1 MTHDPLVPDDSKLYR
16 LNALNMHQVAML
28 ETLLIDGAIEA
39 VEEPMFTKAQVLDV
53 VVRWVTAQGFRI
65 EWTEAPNG
73 WFEDA
78 TISETDA

>member
-39 VEEPMFTKAQVLDV
+39 VEEPMFTKTQIINV
-53 VVRWVTAQGFRI
+53 VTRWLNAQGI
-65 EWTEAPNG
+65 EVEWTDEPQG
-73 WFEDA
+73 WFDEASD
-78 TISETDA
+78 